1 MDYRNTH
8 FAANGHSQRGFARRG
23 DYGGGGDV
31 YRGSESYGRE
41 EYDRPRMGEIYAHRA
56 EVHDTDGEPI
66 RAYFRDM
73 AERRMPVP
81 PEIEDVIIDV
91 VSDRMHEVLT
101 SHSYDHDDRA
111 HKRFKEVLEELR
123 NTDTKDLA
131 RKIDEHFRD
140 LRPDERKLLSVLAQQ
155 RSKKQIADAAG
166 LPSVARMHEM
176 ERDLASKLYK

>member
-56 EVHDTDGEPI
+56 EVHDPDGEPI
-66 RAYFRDM
+66 RAYFRDI

-91 VSDRMHEVLT
+91 VRERMNDVLSAHGYESD
-101 SHSYDHDDRA
+101 DHA
-111 HKRFKEVLEELR
+111 YKRFKEVLEELR

-155 RSKKQIADAAG
+155 RSKKQIADSAG

-176 ERDLASKLYK
+176 MHEIASKRK

>member
-1 MDYRNTH
+1 MDYRNNN
-8 FAANGHSQRGFARRG
+8 FAANGHSQRGFARRM
-23 DYGGGGDV
+23 DYGGGEV
-31 YRGSESYGRE
+31 YRDGERYGRE

-56 EVHDTDGEPI
+56 EVHDTDGESI

-91 VSDRMHEVLT
+91 VRDRMNDVLSAHGYT
-101 SHSYDHDDRA
+101 HGDDEY
-111 HKRFKEVLEELR
+111 KRFKEVLEELR

-131 RKIDEHFRD
+131 RRIDEHFRD

-155 RSKKQIADAAG
+155 RSKKQIADSAG

-176 ERDLASKLYK
+176 KRELASKLK